1 MRELYL
7 TALKIRQNQD
17 ELVNMSKEE
26 LIYTIILLND
36 SKNKGLKKEVKL
48 ERLVKKTIEK
58 SLRLRTKVILFLDES
73 IKNYE
78 NGQAFMQL
86 INFYKFSFIHDR
98 LIGTDKR
105 VRKLTNKLRDLIRK
119 ELV

>member
-1 MRELYL
+1 MRDLYL
-7 TALKIRQNQD
+7 TALKIRRDQD
-17 ELVNMSKEE
+17 ELVKLSNEN

-48 ERLVKKTIEK
+48 EKLVKKATEK
-58 SLRLRTKVILFLDES
+58 SLKLRTKMVLFLDES

-86 INFYKFSFIHDR
+86 INFYKVSFIQDQIIR
-98 LIGTDKR
+98 TERRAKS
-105 VRKLTNKLRDLIRK
+105 LTSKLRELMEK